1 MLRRF
6 WALPVV
12 VVLLGAMAYA
22 MATTVV
28 QQTPTVDEPVYV
40 TSAVVYLREHRVSF
54 NAEHPPL
61 AKLVMEAG
69 LEFVHPHLDTTY
81 APPAGSSYGTGLRLI
96 SRHLLYES
104 GNDPDR
110 LTRAARIPVLVL
122 TLLFGLVGFL
132 FARDLTNSAG
142 GVLALASY
150 CCSPDLIAHGSLAT
164 LDVPAAGFLLTSVW
178 LLWRARDRPGRYL
191 PLAAVALGAAL
202 ATRANTL
209 IAVPVLVIL
218 VLVRHR
224 WRWALGFAAV
234 AVAVVWAAYLA
245 ADPALHWTAPD
256 TLPAVHGIRRI
267 AADLLPFPPAY
278 RDGVRLQFALD
289 AHGAQTFLFG
299 RVSGP
304 VWYYLPVAMLVK
316 TPLGLLALW
325 LAAVIVLL
333 SRPRWRTAAAYLLI
347 TPVLVF
353 GSVAV
358 GNRDYGTRYAIIV
371 PMFGAVAAAVLVT
384 LRWRWA
390 HVATAALV
398 AFAVISTARVF
409 PYFLPYSNEAFGG
422 PASTHRRLHDS
433 NVDWGQDLGRLSTRL
448 RTRYPGRTVWLVYKG
463 SGVPA
468 YYGID
473 GRNPLRVPPD
483 QVRGLL
489 VVSDTDIDLADPPLR
504 QLIDTATPIGQ
515 IGYSIT
521 IFRR

>member
-1 MLRRF
+1 M
-6 WALPVV
+6 
-12 VVLLGAMAYA
+12 VLLLAAMAFA
-22 MATTVV
+22 MATTVR

-40 TSAVVYLREHRVSF
+40 TSAVVYLRQHRVSF
-54 NAEHPPL
+54 NPEHPPL
-61 AKLVMEAG
+61 GKLVMEAG
-69 LEFVHPHLDTTY
+69 LAFVHPRLDTSY
-81 APPAGSSYGTGLRLI
+81 VPPANQSYGTTQRLI
-96 SRHLLYES
+96 ARHLLYES

-110 LTRAARIPVLVL
+110 LIRAARVPVLVL
-122 TLLFGLVGFL
+122 TLLFGLVVFL
-132 FARDLTNSAG
+132 FARDLAGNAG
-142 GVLALASY
+142 GVLALALY
-150 CCSPDLIAHGSLAT
+150 AASPDVITHGSLAT

-178 LLWRARDRPGRYL
+178 LLWRARERPGLYL
-191 PLAAVALGAAL
+191 PWAAVALGAAL

-224 WRWALGFAAV
+224 WRWALGSAAI
-234 AVAVVWAAYLA
+234 AVAVVWVAYLA
-245 ADPALHWTAPD
+245 VDPGLHWTTPD
-256 TLPAVHGIRRI
+256 AVPVLHGVKRV
-267 AADLLPFPPAY
+267 AADLLPFPPTY
-278 RDGVRLQFALD
+278 RDGVRLQFAID

-304 VWYYLPVAMLVK
+304 VWYYLPAAMLVK

-325 LAAVIVLL
+325 LAAVVVLL
-333 SRPRWRTAAAYLLI
+333 ARPRWRVAAAYLLI

-358 GNRDYGTRYAIIV
+358 GNRDYGTRYAIII

-390 HVATAALV
+390 HGATAALA
-398 AFAVISTARVF
+398 AFAVVSTARVF

-422 PASTHRRLHDS
+422 PAKTYLRLADS
-433 NVDWGQDLGRLSTRL
+433 NVDWGQDLGRLATRL
-448 RTRYPGRTVWLVYKG
+448 RTRYPGETVWLVYKG
-463 SGVPA
+463 SGVPT

-473 GRNPLRVPPD
+473 GRNPLRAPPD
-483 QVRGLL
+483 QVHGLL

-504 QLIDTATPIGQ
+504 QLIGTATPIDQVGW
-515 IGYSIT
+515 SIT